1 MTPLTRGH
9 VVALRRNGVGIVWH
23 ASATEVWIVPIWG
36 TNGPPRHRAEVVIDD
51 IGEIVACGISYRYPV
66 ARCHMAFKV
75 AIEAL
80 SKSVR
85 HGTAPIALLERV
97 IQAVKSEVRTRSMED
112 RLQFARTNDERCVQL
127 LTA

>member
-1 MTPLTRGH
+1 MAPLSRGH

-23 ASATEVWIVPIWG
+23 ASATEAWIVPIWG

-75 AIEAL
+75 RDRGAFKVGASRHSSNRPPRAGDPSRQIR
-80 SKSVR
+80 SPHQIDGRPPPVR
-85 HGTAPIALLERV
+85 
-97 IQAVKSEVRTRSMED
+97 Q
-112 RLQFARTNDERCVQL
+112 DE
-127 LTA
+127 